1 MGFKE
6 VIMLIGTLFTYKWQ
20 FLTSLLHNYGF
31 ERPEVQNFD
40 LYYLKIIEH
49 KDAQNN
55 VLNNMQP

>member
-1 MGFKE
+1 
-6 VIMLIGTLFTYKWQ
+6 MLIGTLFTFIWQ

-31 ERPEVQNFD
+31 KRPEVQNFD
-40 LYYLKIIEH
+40 LKYLKILNCNIEH